1 MGGKKEENEEKQLIK
16 MDRILEKMRRAGLN
30 VSEQEAKEVGI
41 EGVMEKILQAY
52 EVEKKNNSS
61 K

>member
-1 MGGKKEENEEKQLIK
+1 MGGKKEETEEKELIK

-30 VSEQEAKEVGI
+30 VSEHEAKELGI

-52 EVEKKNNSS
+52 QVEKKNNSS
-61 K
+61 N